1 MALSLWSIKKT
12 PFLLK
17 ITLVG
22 MFPLYETYCK
32 YNLLRLRSFFNI
44 YTFILLL
51 DLFLI
56 VVYLGQV
63 AEIQ

>member
-1 MALSLWSIKKT
+1 
-12 PFLLK
+12 
-17 ITLVG
+17 